1 MEGIGININTKRR
14 LITGLG
20 GISLLLVGCG
30 TTSPT
35 VEGYVWEA
43 DLTQGN
49 IEDIGEEEEEALEY
63 IKPQLSFDE
72 ETVTMDFKY
81 GDITEAS
88 PEVQFG
94 MMFITGMLETLDL
107 STTYT
112 EEDNILT
119 LDPTEEM
126 DVGGSYIMD
135 WDGSDKVTLTPSEE
149 GEEDTLVLEK
159 VGELAE

>member
-1 MEGIGININTKRR
+1 MSIKKRV
-14 LITGLG
+14 LIGLG
-20 GISLLLVGCG
+20 GVSMLLVGCS
-30 TTSPT
+30 SPT

-49 IEDIGEEEEEALEY
+49 IEGVGEEEEEALEY

-72 ETVTMDFKY
+72 ETVTMDFKI
-81 GDITEAS
+81 GNMEEAS

-94 MMFITGMLETLDL
+94 MMFMSGMLETLDL

-119 LDPTEEM
+119 LDPTEELEI
-126 DVGGSYIMD
+126 GGSYIMD

-149 GEEDTLVLEK
+149 GEVDTVVLEK

>member
-1 MEGIGININTKRR
+1 MSIKKRF
-14 LITGLG
+14 LIGLG
-20 GISLLLVGCG
+20 GLSLLLVGCS
-30 TTSPT
+30 SPT

-49 IEDIGEEEEEALEY
+49 IEGVGEEEEEVLEY

-81 GDITEAS
+81 GDIEEAS

-94 MMFITGMLETLDL
+94 MMFISGMLETLDL

-149 GEEDTLVLEK
+149 GEVDTIVLEK
-159 VGELAE
+159 VGELSE

>member
-1 MEGIGININTKRR
+1 MSIKKRV
-14 LITGLG
+14 LIGLG
-20 GISLLLVGCG
+20 GVSMLLVGCS
-30 TTSPT
+30 SPT

-49 IEDIGEEEEEALEY
+49 IEGVGEEEEEALEY

-72 ETVTMDFKY
+72 ETVTMDFKI
-81 GDITEAS
+81 GNMEEAS

-94 MMFITGMLETLDL
+94 MMFMSGMLETLDL

-119 LDPTEEM
+119 LDPTEELEI
-126 DVGGSYIMD
+126 GGSYIMD

-149 GEEDTLVLEK
+149 GEVDSVVLEK